1 MRVLAAMSGGVDSS
15 VAAALMEQEGHE
27 VTGVTLKLWQGP
39 DGQAPTHG
47 CCTVSD
53 SEDAR
58 RVAARLG
65 IPYYV
70 FDYTDDFTEA
80 VIDPFVSEYRRGR
93 TPNPCVECN
102 RSIKFSIL
110 LEEADRLDCD
120 LLVTGHYAR
129 VSRHRGRFRLRRGV
143 DRDKDQSYVL
153 HMLGQRELARTRF
166 PVGEITKPQTRGVAA
181 DLGLRNAYKPDSY
194 EICFVQG
201 DYRDFIARATP
212 EAMRPGRIVDAS
224 RRSVGEH
231 RGVVNFTV
239 GQRRGLGVAVG
250 EPRYVTELD
259 PRTSTVV
266 IGSARELEAKA
277 MEVEKVSWVS
287 GTPPS
292 DIGMRVLVQIRAH
305 GEPVEATIEP
315 AAAHQPG
322 NCDPHGRFVA
332 TFADPERGAAPGQ
345 AAVFYRGDEVLGG
358 GTIIRLIR

>member
-15 VAAALMEQEGHE
+15 VAAALMDQAGHE

-39 DGQAPTHG
+39 GGEAPTHG

-58 RVAARLG
+58 RVAARLD

-70 FDYTDDFTEA
+70 FDYTDDFAEA
-80 VIDPFVSEYRRGR
+80 VVNPFISEYRSGR

-110 LEEADRLDCD
+110 LEEAARLECE

-129 VSRHRGRFRLRRGV
+129 VSPEGNRWRLRRGV

-153 HMLGQRELARTRF
+153 HMLGQEELSRTRF
-166 PVGEITKPQTRGVAA
+166 PVGEMTKAETRRIAA
-181 DLGLRNAYKPDSY
+181 DLRLRNANKRDSY

-201 DYRDFIARATP
+201 DYRDFIAEAAP
-212 EAMRPGRIVDAS
+212 EAHRPGLIVDTS
-224 RRSVGEH
+224 QQPVGKH
-231 RGVVNFTV
+231 RGVANFTV
-239 GQRRGLGVAVG
+239 GQRRGLGVAAG
-250 EPRYVTELD
+250 EPRYVVELD

-266 IGSARELEAKA
+266 IGSDRDLQTRAI
-277 MEVEKVSWVS
+277 EVENVSWVT
-287 GTPPS
+287 GDPPLNPTC
-292 DIGMRVLVQIRAH
+292 LVQIRAH
-305 GEPVEATIEP
+305 GEPVEARMEHAGLGT
-315 AAAHQPG
+315 
-322 NCDPHGRFVA
+322 NRWTA
-332 TFADPERGAAPGQ
+332 TFVEPERGAAPGQ

-358 GTIIRLIR
+358 GRIARLLR